1 MQVLDEVEPG
11 GVGVAHRTH
20 GSGGPGAADRFVRE
34 IRSADRGF
42 SGQNGA
48 ARGSRSHRRP
58 AATRRCPCAS
68 PRPGR
73 RRRAIQ
79 ARAATPTVHRSCPLP
94 VAGTTGATLLLNATY
109 EPLCVVS
116 SRRAIVLVLA
126 EKAEPVDSTDDVVH
140 AETVSLAVPVVVRLT
155 RYVRVPYPSSVP
167 LSRRA
172 VFTRDGQ
179 TCVYCGGSATSI
191 DHVVPRSRGG
201 THTWD
206 NVVAA
211 CRRCNHTKADRS
223 LAELGWSL
231 PHPPRTPE
239 RRGVAAA
246 RAPHRRPALARVAG
260 HARERERVTSPGT
273 ARRLWALGEPFHALT
288 YFADEAG
295 AAVRGGRACAASGRA
310 TSPAGRRRWAP
321 SAPRW

>member
-1 MQVLDEVEPG
+1 VPRQASGSTSAGHPGPRRDPHHASVL
-11 GVGVAHRTH
+11 
-20 GSGGPGAADRFVRE
+20 
-34 IRSADRGF
+34 
-42 SGQNGA
+42 
-48 ARGSRSHRRP
+48 
-58 AATRRCPCAS
+58 
-68 PRPGR
+68 
-73 RRRAIQ
+73 
-79 ARAATPTVHRSCPLP
+79 PLP
-94 VAGTTGATLLLNATY
+94 SPGTTAATLLLNATY

-126 EKAEPVDSTDDVVH
+126 EKAEPVDSASDVVH
-140 AETVSLAVPVVVRLT
+140 AEMISLAVPVVARLT
-155 RYVRVPYPSSVP
+155 RYVRVPFPASVP

-231 PHPPRTPE
+231 PHPPRTP
-239 RRGVAAA
+239 
-246 RAPHRRPALARVAG
+246 
-260 HARERERVTSPGT
+260 S
-273 ARRLWALGEPFHALT
+273 
-288 YFADEAG
+288 G
-295 AAVRGGRACAASGRA
+295 AAWRLLGTRTVD
-310 TSPAGRRRWAP
+310 
-321 SAPRW
+321 PRWREWLGVPESVSA

>member
-1 MQVLDEVEPG
+1 VL
-11 GVGVAHRTH
+11 
-20 GSGGPGAADRFVRE
+20 
-34 IRSADRGF
+34 
-42 SGQNGA
+42 
-48 ARGSRSHRRP
+48 
-58 AATRRCPCAS
+58 
-68 PRPGR
+68 
-73 RRRAIQ
+73 
-79 ARAATPTVHRSCPLP
+79 RAASGSTTVGHPGPRRDPHRPSVLP
-94 VAGTTGATLLLNATY
+94 VPSPGTTSATLLLNATF

-126 EKAEPVDSTDDVVH
+126 DKAVPVDSAADVVH
-140 AETVSLAVPVVVRLT
+140 AATVSLAVPVVVRLT

-223 LAELGWSL
+223 LAELGWAL
-231 PHPPRTPE
+231 PHPPRPPT
-239 RRGVAAA
+239 
-246 RAPHRRPALARVAG
+246 
-260 HARERERVTSPGT
+260 
-273 ARRLWALGEPFHALT
+273 
-288 YFADEAG
+288 G
-295 AAVRGGRACAASGRA
+295 AAWRLLGHRTVD
-310 TSPAGRRRWAP
+310 
-321 SAPRW
+321 PRWREWLGMPESVSA

>member
-1 MQVLDEVEPG
+1 ML
-11 GVGVAHRTH
+11 
-20 GSGGPGAADRFVRE
+20 
-34 IRSADRGF
+34 
-42 SGQNGA
+42 
-48 ARGSRSHRRP
+48 
-58 AATRRCPCAS
+58 
-68 PRPGR
+68 
-73 RRRAIQ
+73 
-79 ARAATPTVHRSCPLP
+79 RAASGSTTPGHPGPRRDPSRPSVLP
-94 VAGTTGATLLLNATY
+94 VPSPGTTSATLLLNATF

-126 EKAEPVDSTDDVVH
+126 DKAVPVDSAADIVH
-140 AETVSLAVPVVVRLT
+140 AATVSLAVPVVVRLT

-231 PHPPRTPE
+231 PQPPRTP
-239 RRGVAAA
+239 
-246 RAPHRRPALARVAG
+246 
-260 HARERERVTSPGT
+260 T
-273 ARRLWALGEPFHALT
+273 
-288 YFADEAG
+288 G
-295 AAVRGGRACAASGRA
+295 AAWRLLGHRTVD
-310 TSPAGRRRWAP
+310 
-321 SAPRW
+321 PRWREWLGVPESVSA